1 MKKICYPLLPL
12 LLIAGSA
19 VMLSCKDSESVGST
33 SAGPDNSFAAVD
45 AYLEQGGLLYGFV
58 DVEGDLERIAKGAN
72 EMLANLRSTRMELAM
87 VPQLPL
93 DSIVEQLGLS
103 SIRAIGMS
111 STKREQ
117 GFQNRTFLLTEG
129 APKGLLA
136 IYGDKNSPFMV
147 PELAPEDTDIAVEQ
161 TLNTTA
167 LIEMTRDLANLVMGA
182 TGVSMIEDYLSMP
195 VPGSGVQV
203 SDLIAAV
210 DGRMY
215 LIADIDES
223 ATMEVPEYGSMP
235 RIEFILRLE
244 SAAPLATQLGK
255 LPALA
260 AMPDF
265 KMEVDGGLTV
275 LRGFVPKNPLYA
287 PLILGNQTS
296 GELFLCSSR
305 AFYDRILQGNGEKL
319 KDSKAFAGA
328 TEELPESGYAF
339 AYISPE
345 VGSLVKGWVDRSME
359 EAIKAGGQE
368 AAAFRPYMNW
378 SIQPMVAEFP
388 MAYAA
393 SVETDGLYSI
403 ANWNV
408 SQKRKLATMS
418 YANPVTVGLVAAMAI
433 PAFQKVRNT
442 SQEKT
447 ITNNLRQL
455 ASAADQYFL
464 ENGVTSVKTSELLGP
479 NGYIR
484 SFEPVAG
491 ETYPQEINIK
501 MDKITATLPNGETIS
516 INF

>member
-1 MKKICYPLLPL
+1 MKNIRYSILPL

-19 VMLSCKDSESVGST
+19 CMLSCKDSQPAGTT
-33 SAGPDNSFAAVD
+33 SADPDNSFAAVD
-45 AYLEQGGLLYGFV
+45 AYLEQGGVLYGFV

-72 EMLANLRSTRMELAM
+72 EMLANLRATRMELAM
-87 VPQLPL
+87 VPQLPM

-136 IYGDKNSPFMV
+136 IYGNENSPFMV
-147 PELAPEDTDIAVEQ
+147 TGLASEDADIAVEQ
-161 TLNTTA
+161 TLNTAAVLDT
-167 LIEMTRDLANLVMGA
+167 TRDLASLLMGA
-182 TGVSMIEDYLSMP
+182 TGTSMLENYLAMP
-195 VPGSGVQV
+195 VPGSEVTV

-215 LIADIDES
+215 LIADIDENV
-223 ATMEVPEYGSMP
+223 TMEVPEYGAMP

-244 SAAPLATQLGK
+244 SAAPLATRLGK

-260 AMPDF
+260 AMPEF
-265 KMEVDGGLTV
+265 KMEVVDGLTV
-275 LRGFVPKNPLYA
+275 LSGFVPENTLYA
-287 PLILGNQTS
+287 PLIVGNETS
-296 GELFLCSSR
+296 GELFLCSSK
-305 AFYDRILQGNGEKL
+305 AFYDRCLQGSGAKL
-319 KDSKAFAGA
+319 KDSKAFASA
-328 TEELPESGYAF
+328 TGGLPEAGYAF

-345 VGSLVKGWVDRSME
+345 VGTLVKEWIDRSME
-359 EAIKAGGQE
+359 EAVKAGGQE

-378 SIQPMVAEFP
+378 SIQPIVAEFP
-388 MAYAA
+388 MAYAS
-393 SVETDGLYSI
+393 SVEANGLYSV

-408 SQKRKLATMS
+408 SHKRNLATMA
-418 YANPVTVGLVAAMAI
+418 YANPVTIGLVAAMAI
-433 PAFQKVRNT
+433 PAFQKVRTT

-491 ETYPQEINIK
+491 ETYPQEINIQ
-501 MDKITATLPNGETIS
+501 MDKITAILPNGETIS
-516 INF
+516 IGF

>member
-1 MKKICYPLLPL
+1 MKKTCCPLLPL
-12 LLIAGSA
+12 LLIGGSA
-19 VMLSCKDSESVGST
+19 LMLSCKDSKPVGST
-33 SAGPDNSFAAVD
+33 SADPDNSFAAVD

-72 EMLANLRSTRMELAM
+72 EMLANLRPTMKELMM

-93 DSIVEQLGLS
+93 DSIVEQLGLA

-129 APKGLLA
+129 TPKGLLA
-136 IYGDKNSPFMV
+136 IYGDENSPFLV
-147 PELAPEDTDIAVEQ
+147 PDLAPQAADIAVEQ
-161 TLNTTA
+161 HLNTAA
-167 LIEMTRDLANLVMGA
+167 LLETTRDLAKLVMGA
-182 TGVSMIEDYLSMP
+182 TGASMIENYLSMP
-195 VPGSGVQV
+195 LPETDVKV
-203 SDLIAAV
+203 SDLIAAI

-223 ATMEVPEYGSMP
+223 ATMEVPEYGTMP
-235 RIEFILRLE
+235 RIEFIVRLE
-244 SAAPLATQLGK
+244 SAAPLANKLGK

-275 LRGFVPKNPLYA
+275 LSGFVPKNPFYA
-287 PLILGNQTS
+287 PLILGNETS
-296 GELFLCSSR
+296 GDLFFCSSR
-305 AFYDRILQGNGEKL
+305 AFYDRILQGSGGKL
-319 KDSKAFAGA
+319 KDSTAFADA
-328 TEELPESGYAF
+328 TEDLPESGYAF

-359 EAIKAGGQE
+359 EATQVGGQE
-368 AAAFRPYMNW
+368 AAALRPYMNW
-378 SIQPMVAEFP
+378 SMQPIVAEFP
-388 MAYAA
+388 MAYAG
-393 SVETDGLYSI
+393 SVEANGLYSV

-408 SQKRKLATMS
+408 SHKRNLATMA
-418 YANPVTVGLVAAMAI
+418 YANPVTIGLVAAMAI
-433 PAFQKVRNT
+433 PAFQKVRTT

-447 ITNNLRQL
+447 ITNNLRML
-455 ASAADQYFL
+455 ASGADQYFL
-464 ENGVTSVKTSELLGP
+464 ENGVTAVTTSELLGP
-479 NGYIR
+479 DAYIR

-491 ETYPQEINIK
+491 ETYPEEISIK

>member
-1 MKKICYPLLPL
+1 MKKTFYSLLSL
-12 LLIAGSA
+12 LLIAGS
-19 VMLSCKDSESVGST
+19 VLMISCKDSKSVGST
-33 SAGPDNSFAAVD
+33 SADPDNSFATVD
-45 AYLEQGGLLYGFV
+45 AYLEQGGVLYGFV

-72 EMLANLRSTRMELAM
+72 EMLTNLRSTINELAM
-87 VPQLPL
+87 VPQLPM

-111 STKREQ
+111 STEREQ

-129 APKGLLA
+129 SPKGLLA
-136 IYGDKNSPFMV
+136 MYGKENSPFLV
-147 PELAPEDTDIAVEQ
+147 PDLAPQDADIAVEQ
-161 TLNTTA
+161 TLNTAA
-167 LIEMTRDLANLVMGA
+167 LLDTTRDLASLLMGT
-182 TGVSMIEDYLSMP
+182 TGASMIENYLAMP
-195 VPGSGVQV
+195 VPGSDLKVNE
-203 SDLIAAV
+203 LIAAI

-223 ATMEVPEYGSMP
+223 ATMEVPEYGTMP

-244 SAAPLATQLGK
+244 SAAPLATKLGK

-265 KMEVDGGLTV
+265 KMEMDGGLTV
-275 LRGFVPKNPLYA
+275 LSGFLPKNALYA
-287 PLILGNQTS
+287 PLIVGNETS

-305 AFYDRILQGNGEKL
+305 AFYDSCLQGSSAKL
-319 KDSKAFAGA
+319 KSSKAFAGA
-328 TEELPESGYAF
+328 TEGLPKSGYAF
-339 AYISPE
+339 GYISPE
-345 VGSLVKGWVDRSME
+345 VGSLLKELIDRSME
-359 EAIKAGGQE
+359 EAVKTGGQE

-378 SIQPMVAEFP
+378 SIEPMVSEFP
-388 MAYAA
+388 MAYAG
-393 SVETDGLYSI
+393 SVEANGLYSV

-408 SQKRKLATMS
+408 SHKRNLATMA
-418 YANPVTVGLVAAMAI
+418 YANPVTIGLVAAMAI

-455 ASAADQYFL
+455 ASGADQYFL

-491 ETYPQEINIK
+491 ETYPQEINTK
-501 MDKITATLPNGETIS
+501 MDKISATLPNGETVSIS
-516 INF
+516 F